1 MLRAMTV
8 QTLDNLATDADLI
21 AGISDGDEPSL
32 AALYDRH
39 HLVAFRVALRIVH
52 DRGRAE
58 DVVQDAFL
66 SVWRKGGSYVPS
78 RGSVKSW
85 VIGIVRNRA
94 IDVLRAQRER
104 GTDDEAT
111 LLSLRDPSSP
121 VLEQVVSRLEGEAV
135 RRAINQLPPVQRQA
149 IASAYFD
156 GRSHAEI
163 AETTGLPLGTV
174 HGRIRLAMR
183 RLKAQL
189 SAAGME
195 APATG

>member
-1 MLRAMTV
+1 MTR
-8 QTLDNLATDADLI
+8 QTIDKLGTDTDLM
-21 AGISDGDEPSL
+21 AGVGIGDEASL

-66 SVWRKGGSYVPS
+66 SVWRKGRSYAPG
-78 RGSVKSW
+78 RGTVKSW

-94 IDVLRAQRER
+94 IDTLRAQRDS
-104 GTDDEAT
+104 GANDEAT
-111 LLSLRDPSSP
+111 LLALHDSGPTVFD
-121 VLEQVVSRLEGEAV
+121 QVVTRLDGETV
-135 RRAINQLPPVQRQA
+135 RTAINRLPPRQREA
-149 IASAYFD
+149 IASAYFE

-174 HGRIRLAMR
+174 HGRIRLGMS
-183 RLKAQL
+183 RLKAHVTAL
-189 SAAGME
+189 GME
-195 APATG
+195 APTAG

>member
-1 MLRAMTV
+1 MTI
-8 QTLDNLATDADLI
+8 QTFDNLGTDADLMR
-21 AGISDGDEPSL
+21 GISDGDEPSL

-39 HLVAFRVALRIVH
+39 HLVALRVALRIVH

-58 DVVQDAFL
+58 DVVQEAFL

-94 IDVLRAQRER
+94 IDVLRAQRDSDA
-104 GTDDEAT
+104 DDEAT
-111 LLSLRDPSSP
+111 LLSLRDSSTP
-121 VLEQVVSRLEGEAV
+121 VLEQVVTRLESETV
-135 RRAINQLPPVQRQA
+135 RHAISQLPPVQRQA
-149 IASAYFD
+149 IASAYFE

-163 AETTGLPLGTV
+163 AETAGLPLGTV
-174 HGRIRLAMR
+174 HGRIRLGMR

-195 APATG
+195 TSGAG